1 MCRSLWIALVMALL
15 LPAVFMGQTAPA
27 HSAPTPH
34 LGWQPGLFDSIKQGS
49 SSHGADY
56 GRRIEEVR
64 NAIVDNTIKSYEFWI
79 TVLSLSLNLAL
90 SFCVVYLDAVR
101 RQVIRSTARL
111 VATYQS
117 QLATGQRSYLLLEQN
132 YSKFRDDF
140 EQEKEP
146 KISTRPPVQKSRNAG
161 DTRAIAANLSTPT
174 VVVGAPQ
181 PLSSPTAAPAEE
193 AVVSMRRQI
202 TTLTHQLEEER
213 QKNRK
218 LRGE

>member
-15 LPAVFMGQTAPA
+15 LPAVFMGQTTPA
-27 HSAPTPH
+27 HGAPTPD
-34 LGWQPGLFDSIKQGS
+34 LGRQPGLLDSMKQASTARGV
-49 SSHGADY
+49 DY
-56 GRRIEEVR
+56 GQQIEDVR
-64 NAIVDNTIKSYEFWI
+64 NVLVESTIKSYEFWI

-90 SFCVVYLDAVR
+90 LSYVVYLDAVR

-146 KISTRPPVQKSRNAG
+146 RISTRPPVQKARNAG
-161 DTRAIAANLSTPT
+161 DTRVIPTDPRTPIL
-174 VVVGAPQ
+174 VAGSPQ
-181 PLSSPTAAPAEE
+181 PLSSTTAAPAEE